1 MYLKYLQPTPPSFPL
16 PPLFRQVPDRM
27 TTVSPHPTAARSHS
41 RPGLLSLLGLA
52 LWLGL
57 AQGVWAQ
64 TPTLIYAPDT
74 QSNRRTITEDST
86 TAPFNPVN
94 FNPTTGRVRVLDAA
108 TRQPVT
114 TTFIPQTIIN
124 SYGTFTLA
132 DDGSFSFFLDNAA
145 PETDA
150 LITGDTRRF
159 SFAARA
165 TTIST
170 AGRATITVFG
180 ADDPTT
186 ITGDFT
192 RAVTETAVPITPQNA
207 VPNTVMGRLIIT
219 DPDRDA
225 DTAIVTGDTA
235 GAYGTFSIAA
245 DGSWTYIL
253 NNRMTATNRLR
264 AGQRVTDP
272 FTVQIADGTTATIT
286 INITGANDRPTSRPG
301 DARTV
306 AINERVMLTGMGRDP
321 DAGDRIT
328 SYRWMQTG
336 GPDVPLTGA
345 NTATVAF
352 TAPQVL
358 ENTDL
363 TFALTVADLA
373 GVMHTNTVVI
383 TVHGP
388 IGGDLAARVI
398 ASTTLVS
405 FGPNL
410 GGFVGAAGQ
419 LTPIEP
425 IFQPQM
431 DVRSFYGTFSL
442 TREGGWTYDAHFTIV
457 GLGAGEERIERFPV
471 RADNGGT
478 GIVTIT
484 VVGRNNVP
492 VILGNMEGFVTEDSV
507 LTSIG
512 TLEVRDLDNDQ
523 NTFQEE
529 TTPGSYGSFLIT
541 EGGVWTY
548 TLDNTNP
555 DVQRLPGGARLTER
569 FTVRSFDGTT
579 ATVDISISGT
589 REPGSIRLGG
599 TLTGTVRAGSGTLAI
614 ATGRLRVLNSDATNV
629 VFRGPSNTITIYGT
643 FTVSDTGFWTY
654 TLDNNDPDTLGLA
667 PGSATLEPLFQV
679 QASQIQFQGFSR
691 RGDVRICVLGPN
703 RPPTANAGQDQFPIE
718 GNTVMLDGTGSSD
731 PDEKDVLAYAWTQSD
746 GILTVNLANATTDTP
761 TFTAPGVNTNTPL
774 EFTLTVTDLD
784 GATSTD
790 TVTITVIPTPDV
802 TVTNAALT
810 VAENGGT
817 DTYTM
822 VLDTQ
827 PTGDV
832 TITPMSNIP
841 SAATVSAALTF
852 TQANWNT
859 PQPVTVTGVND
870 DRVNPDDRTV
880 TVMHTIVGG
889 TYDTVAVPDVTVTV
903 ADDDTVGLFLNPVA
917 VNVDEGMSGT
927 YTVALRSQPVATV
940 TVAIT
945 AGGDVTTNPTSLTF
959 TASDWNTPQPVTVNT
974 GTDADGIDDT
984 QALTHTA
991 SGGDYGA
998 VTGTVTV
1005 TVMDSGVLGVRIS
1018 TAMLEIDEGGQDTY
1032 TVRLNTQPAGNV
1044 EITVGGESGDVSVTG
1059 SPLTFTVDNWN
1070 LEQTVTVNAAEDA
1083 DATADAM
1090 VTLTHAVTGYD
1101 TVSSGAEVVVTVTE
1115 NDTAGVRI
1123 SPTTLTIAEG
1133 DTDTYTVVLDS
1144 QPAGNVAVTVGGESG
1159 DVSVTGS
1166 PLTFTV
1172 DNWNLEQTVTVNA
1185 AEDADATAD
1194 AMVTL
1199 THAVTGYDTVSSG
1212 AEVVVTVT
1220 ENDTAGVRI
1229 SPTTLTVAEGGMDT
1243 YTVRLNTQPAG
1254 NVEITVGG
1262 ESDDVSVTGS
1272 PLTFTV
1278 DNWNLEQTVTVNAAE
1293 DADAT
1298 ADAMVTLTHAVTG
1311 YDTVSSGANVVVT
1324 VTENDTAG
1332 VRISPT
1338 ALTVAEGGTNTYTVV
1353 LDTQPAGNVAV
1364 TVGGESGDVRVTGSP
1379 VTLTFTMDNW
1389 NLEQTVTVN
1398 AAEDADATADA
1409 MVTLTH
1415 GVTGYDTV
1423 SSGAN
1428 VVVTVTE
1435 NDTAGV
1441 RISPMA
1447 LTVAEGGTNTYT
1459 VVLDTQPA
1467 GNVAVTVGGESG
1479 DVSVTNSPVTLTF
1492 TTDNWN
1498 LEQTVTV
1505 NAAED
1510 ADATADA
1517 MVTLTHAVTGYDTVN
1532 SGANVVVTVTEN
1544 DTAGVRI
1551 SPTTLTIAEGDM
1563 DTYTVR
1569 LDTQPADTVTVT
1581 VGGASGDVSV
1591 TGSPVTLTFTMDNW
1605 NLEQTVTV
1613 NAAEDADATADAMVT
1628 LTHAVTGYDTVSS
1641 GANVVVTVTEND
1653 TAGVRISPTTLTIAE
1668 GDTDTYTVVLDS
1680 QPAGNV
1686 AVTVGGESGDVSVTG
1701 SPLTFTVDNWNLEQ
1715 TVTVNA
1721 AEDADATADAMVTLT
1736 HAVTGYD
1743 TVSSG
1748 AEVVVTVTEN
1758 DTAGVRI
1765 SPTTLTVAEGGM
1777 DTYTVRLNT
1786 QPAGNVEIT
1795 VGGESDDVSVTG
1807 SPLTFTVDN
1816 WNLEQTVTV
1825 NAAEDADAT
1834 ADAMVT
1840 LTHAVTGYDTVSS
1853 GANVVVTVTENDT
1866 AGVRISPTALTVA
1879 EGGTNTY
1886 TVVLDTQPAGNVAVT
1901 VGGESG
1907 DVRVTGSPV
1916 TLTFTMDNWNL
1927 EQTVTVNAAEDA
1939 DATADAMVT
1948 LTHGVTGYDTVS
1960 SGANVVVTVTENDT
1974 AGVRISPMA
1983 LTVAEG
1989 GTNTYTVV
1997 LDTQPAGNVAVTV
2010 GGESGD
2016 VSVTNSPVTLTFT
2029 TDNWNLEQT
2038 VTVNAAEDADA
2049 TADAMVTLTHAV
2061 TGYDTVNS
2069 GANVVVTVTENDTAG
2084 VRISPTTL
2092 TIAEGDMDT
2101 YTVRLD
2107 TQPADTVTVTV
2118 GGASG
2123 DVSVTGS
2130 PVTLTFTMD
2139 NWNLEQ
2145 TVTVNA
2151 AEDADATADAMVTLT
2166 HAVTGY
2172 DTVSS
2177 GAEVVVTV
2185 TENDTAGV
2193 RISPTTLTIAEGGM
2207 DTYTVRLNT
2216 QPAGNV
2222 EITVGGESG
2231 DVSVTG
2237 SPLTFTVDNWNLE
2250 QTVTVNA
2257 AEDADATADAM
2268 VTLTHGVT
2276 GYDTVSSGA
2285 EVVVTVTENDTA
2297 GVRISPTTLTIAE
2310 GDTDTYTV
2318 RLNTQPA
2325 GNVAVTV
2332 GGESGDVSVTGSLVT
2347 LTFTMDNWN
2356 LEQTV
2361 TVNAAEDADAT
2372 AEALVTLTHAVT
2384 GYDTVSSGANVVVT
2398 VTENDTAGVSI
2409 TPTMVTVA
2417 EGGTNTYTVRLDTQP
2432 ADTVTVTVGGASGD
2446 VSVTGSP
2453 LTFTTGNW
2461 NRAQPVTVN
2470 AAEDADA
2477 IAEALV
2483 TLTHAVTGYGT
2494 VSSGAEVVVTVTEN
2508 DTAGVSINPTTLTI
2522 AEGDMDTYTVVLD
2535 SQPAGNVEITVG
2547 GESGDVS
2554 VTNSPLTFTVDNWNL
2569 EQTVTVNAAEDADA
2583 TADALVTLT
2592 HAVTGYDTVN
2602 SGANVVVTVTEND
2615 MAGVRI
2621 SPMTLTVAEGG
2632 TDTYTVVLDTQ
2643 PAGNVAVT
2651 VGGESGDVS
2660 VTNSPVTLTFT
2671 TDNWNLEQ
2679 TVTVNAAEDAD
2690 ATADAMV
2697 TLTHAVT
2704 GYDTVNSGA
2713 NVVVTVTENDTAGVR
2728 ISPTTL
2734 TIAEGDMDTYTV
2746 RLDTQPADTVTVTVG
2761 GASGDV
2767 SVTGSLVTLTF
2778 TMDNWNLE
2786 QTVTVNAAEDADAVA
2801 DATVTLTHAVTGYD
2815 TVSSGA
2821 EVVVTVTENDTAGVR
2836 ISPTTLTI
2844 AEGDMDTYTV
2854 VLDSQPAGNVAVT
2867 VGGESGDVSVTNSP
2881 LTFTVDNWNLEQ
2893 TVTVNAAEDADA
2905 TADAL
2910 VTLTHAVTGYDTVN
2924 SGANVVVTVTE
2935 NDMAG
2940 VRISPMTLTV
2950 AEGGTDTYTVVLD
2963 TQPAGNVAVTV
2974 GGESGDVSVT
2984 NSPVTLT
2991 FTVDNWNLEQTV
3003 TVNAAEDADATADA
3017 LVTLTHA
3024 VTGYDTVN
3032 SGAEV
3037 VVTVTENDT
3046 ASVRISPTALT
3057 IAEGGMDTYTV
3068 VLDTQPAGNV
3078 AVTVGGESG
3087 DVSVTNSP
3095 VTLTFTMDNWN
3106 LEQTVTVNAAEDAD
3120 ATADAM
3126 VTLTHG
3132 VTGYDTVNSG
3142 ANVVVTVTENDTA
3155 GVRISPT
3162 TLTVAEGGMDTYT
3175 VRLNT
3180 QPAGN
3185 VAITVGGESDEVSV
3199 TGSPLTFT
3207 VDNWNL
3213 EQTVTVNAA
3222 EDADATADA
3231 MVTLTHAVTGY
3242 DTVSSGANVV
3252 VTVTE
3257 NDTAGV
3263 RISPTALT
3271 VAEGGTNTYTV
3282 RLNTQPA
3289 GNVAVT
3295 VGGESG
3301 DVSVTGSPLTF
3312 TVDNWNLEQTVTVNA
3327 AEDADATADAMV
3339 TLTHGVTGY
3348 DTVSS
3353 GAEVVVT
3360 VTENDTAGVRI
3371 SPTTLTIAEGDMDTY
3386 TVRLDTQPADTVTV
3400 TVGGASGDVSVT
3412 GSPVTLTFTMDNW
3425 NLEQT
3430 VTVNAAE
3437 DADAVADATVTLTH
3451 AVTGYDTVSSG
3462 AEVVVTVTENDTASV
3477 RISPT
3482 ALTIAEGGMDTYT
3495 VVLDT
3500 QPAGNVAVTVGG
3512 ESGDVSVTNSPVTLT
3527 FTMDNWNLEQTVTVN
3542 AAEDADATADAMVT
3556 LTHAVTGYD
3565 TVSSGANVVVTVT
3578 ENDTASVRI
3587 SPTALTVAEG
3597 GTNTYTV
3604 VLDTQPAGNVA
3615 VTVGGESGD
3624 VSVTGSPVTLTFT
3637 MDNWNLEQTVT
3648 VNAAEDADAVA
3659 DATVTLTHAVT
3670 GYDTVSSGAEVVVT
3684 VTENDTAGVRIS
3696 PTTLTIAEG
3705 GMDTYTV
3712 VLDSQPAG
3720 NVEITVGGESGDV
3733 SVTNSPLTFTV
3744 DNWNL
3749 EQTVTVNAAEDA
3761 DATADALVT
3770 LTHAVTGYDTVNS
3783 GANVVV
3789 TVTENDT
3796 ASVRISP
3803 TALTIAEGDMDTYT
3817 VRLDTQP
3824 ADTVTVTVG
3833 GASGDVSVTGSP
3845 LTFTT
3850 GNWNRE
3856 QPVTVNAA
3864 EDADAAADAM
3874 VTLTHA
3880 VTGYDTVS
3888 SGAEVVVTVT
3898 ENDTAGVSINPTTL
3912 TIAEGS
3918 TDTYTVRLDS
3928 QPAGNVAVTV
3938 GGESGDVSVTNSPL
3952 TFTVDNWNLEQTVTV
3967 NAAEDADATADA
3979 MVTLT
3984 HAVTGYDTVSS
3995 GANVVV
4001 TVTENDTAGVR
4012 ISPTTLTVAE
4022 GGMDTYTV
4030 RLNTQPAGNVAVTVG
4045 GESGDVSVTNSP
4057 VTLTFTVDNWNLEQ
4071 TVTVNAAEDADA
4083 TTDIVTLTHGV
4094 TGYGDVTSGPTVVV
4108 TATDNDTPG
4117 LIFNPTAVTVNEGGT
4132 SQYTVALATQP
4143 TATVTV
4149 AITAGGDVTINPTS
4163 LTFTASDWNTPQPV
4177 TINTGTDDDGNNDTQ
4192 ALTHTATGG
4201 DYEGVTGTVTVTV
4214 TDNDTPSVR
4223 TSTTALTV
4231 NEGAMATYTVQLN
4244 TQPAGNVTVTVG
4256 GASDDVRVTGSPL
4269 TFTPGNWNT
4278 AQPVTIT
4285 ADEDAD
4291 AVPDTPVT
4299 LAHTVTGYGDVT
4311 RGPTVVVTVTE
4322 NDRPELIFSADSV
4335 TVHEGESG
4343 SYTVALATQPTA
4355 TVTVAITA
4363 GGDVTINPTS
4373 LTFTASDWNTPQPV
4387 TINTG
4392 TDDDG
4397 NNDTQAL
4404 THTATGGDYEGV
4416 TGTVTVTVTDNDTPS
4431 VRTSTTALTVN
4442 EGAMATYTVQLNTQ
4456 PAGNVTVTVG
4466 GASDDVRVTGSP
4478 LTFTPGNWNTA
4489 QPVTI
4494 TADEDADAVPD
4505 TPVTLAH
4512 TVTGYGD
4519 VTRGPTVVVTVTE
4532 NDRPE
4537 LIFSAD
4543 SVTVHEGESGSYTVA
4558 LATQPTA
4565 TVTVAITAGGD
4576 VTINPTSL
4584 TFTASDWNTPQPV
4597 TINTGTDD
4605 DGNNDTQALTH
4616 TATGGDYEGV
4626 TGTVTVTVT
4635 DNDTPSVRTSTT
4647 ALTVNEGAMATYTVQ
4662 LNTQPAGNVTVT
4674 VGGASDDVR
4683 VTGSPLTFTPG
4694 NWNTAQPVTVTA
4706 DEDADAVPDTPV
4718 TLAHTVTGYGDVT
4731 RGPTVVVTVTEND
4744 RPELIFSAGSVT
4756 VHEGESGQ
4764 YTVALR
4770 TQPTAT
4776 VTVPITAGGDV
4787 TTNPTSLTFT
4797 TINWNAAQPV
4807 TVTAADDDDGNN
4819 DTQALTHTA
4828 TGGDYEGVT
4837 GTVTVTV
4844 TDNDTPSVR
4853 TSTTALTVNE
4863 GAMATYTVQLN
4874 TQPAGNVTVT
4884 VGGAS
4889 DDVRVTGSPLTFTP
4903 GNWNTAQPVTV
4914 TADEDAD
4921 AVPDTPVT
4929 LAHTVTRGPTVVVTV
4944 TENDRPELIFSAG
4957 SVTVHEGES
4966 GSYTVALATQP
4977 TATVTVAITAGGDVT
4992 INPTSLTF
5000 TASDWNTPQPVTINT
5015 GTDDDGNNDT
5025 QALTHTATGGDYEGV
5040 TGTVTVTVT
5049 DNDTPSVRTST
5060 TALTVNEGA
5069 MATYTVQLNT
5079 QPAGN
5084 VTVTVGGASD
5094 DVRVTGSP
5102 LTFTPGNWNTAQPVT
5117 ITADEDADAVP
5128 DTPVTLAH
5136 TVTGYGDVTRGPTVV
5151 VTVTENDRPELI
5163 FSADSVTVNE
5173 GMSGS
5178 YTVALATQPTDTV
5191 TVAITAGGD
5200 VTINPTSLTFTTIN
5214 WNAAQPVTVTA
5225 ADDDDGNND
5234 TQALTHTATGGDY
5247 EGVTGTVTV
5256 TVTDNDTPSV
5266 RTSTTAL
5273 TVNEGAMATYTVQL
5287 NTQPAGNVTV
5297 TVGGASDDVRVTGSP
5312 LTFTPGNW
5320 NTAQPVTVT
5329 ADEDADAVPD
5339 TPVTLAHTVTG
5350 YGDVTRGPTVVV
5362 TVTENDRPELIFSAG
5377 SVTVHEGESGQYTVA
5392 LRTQPTATVTVPIT
5406 AGGDV
5411 TTNPTSLTFT
5421 TINWNAAQPV
5431 TVTAA
5436 DDDDGN
5442 NDTQALTHTA
5452 TSGDYEGVTGTV
5464 TVTVTDND
5472 TPGVRTSTTAL
5483 TVNEGAMAIYTVQLN
5498 TQPAGNVT
5506 VTVGGASDDV
5516 RVTGSPLTFTPGNW
5530 NTAQPVTV
5538 TADEDADAVPDTPV
5552 TLAHTVT
5559 GYGDVT
5565 RGPTVVVTVTEND
5578 RPELIFSAGS
5588 VTVNEGMSGSYT
5600 VALRSQPTDT
5610 VTVPITAGGDVTTNP
5625 TSLTFTTI
5633 NWNAAQPVTV
5643 TAADDDDG
5651 NNDTQALTHT
5661 ATGGDYDGVTGT
5673 VTVTVMDNDTPGVR
5687 ISTTMLTVV
5696 ENGQNTYTV
5705 RLNTQPAGNVMVTVS
5720 GASGDVRVTGSPLT
5734 FTPDNWNTAQPITVT
5749 ADEDADAVPDTP
5761 VTLAHT
5767 VTGYGD
5773 VTRGPTVVVTVTEN
5787 DMPELIFSAGSVTVH
5802 EGESGQYT
5810 VALRTQPTATVTV
5823 PITAGGDVTTNPTSL
5838 TFTTINWNAAQ
5849 PVTVTAADDDDG
5861 NNDTQA
5867 LTHTATGGDYE
5878 GVTGTVTVTVTDNDT
5893 PSVRISTTTLTVNE
5907 GAMATYTVQLNTQ
5920 PAGNVTVTVGGASDD
5935 VRVTGSPLTFTPDN
5949 WNTAQPITVT
5959 ADDDADA
5966 VPDTPVTLAH
5976 TVTGYGDVTR
5986 GPTVVVTVTEN
5997 DRPELIFS
6005 AGSVTVNEGM
6015 SGSYTVALATQPTAT
6030 VTVAIT
6036 AGGDVTINPTSLTF
6050 TASDWN
6056 TPQPV
6061 TINTSTDAD
6070 GIDDT
6075 QALTHTATGGDYEAV
6090 TGTVTVTVTDND
6102 TPGVRTSTTTLRI
6115 DEGSQ
6120 DAYTVRLNTQ
6130 PAGNVTITVGGTND
6144 AVSVTGSPLTF
6155 TTINWDQMQ
6164 TVTVNADQD
6173 DDATTDIV
6181 TLTHGVTGYGAITSG
6196 PTVVVTV
6203 TDDDDAGLIFNP
6215 ADVTVNEG
6223 GTSQYTVALVT
6234 QPTATVTVAITA
6246 GGDVTTNPASL
6257 TFTAI
6262 NWNTP
6267 QTVTVTA
6274 NEDADGNT
6282 DTQALMHTAASGDY
6296 DTVTGTVTCTVTEND
6311 TPGVRTSATTLRIDE
6326 GSQATY
6332 TVRLNTKP
6340 AGNVTITVGGTND
6353 AVSVTGSPLTFTT
6366 INWDQMQTVTVNAPQ
6381 DDDATTDIVTLTH
6394 GVTGYGDV
6402 TSGPTVV
6409 VTATDNDTP
6418 GLIFNPA
6425 AVTVDE
6431 GMSGSYTVAL
6441 RTQPTATVTVT
6452 ITASGDV
6459 TTNLVALATQPTATM
6474 TVAITADGDITIN
6487 PMSPLTFTTRD
6498 WNMPQTVTVTAAE
6511 DADSIDDTQE
6521 LIHIASGGDYN
6532 GVTGAN
6538 TGTVTVTVR
6547 DDGPEANAG
6556 PDQVVTV
6563 DDEVTL
6569 PRDGTGSAEGG
6580 PELTYLW
6587 TQIDGTPTV
6596 TLTNSDTPTA
6606 TFIAPADPTTLVFSL
6621 MVNNDEDNVDTDTDT
6636 VTITVTNDTSRIR
6649 ALKISLAAIGRT
6661 LATSTVDVIGNRFEA
6676 EEEAPPR
6683 ATFSGLPCDIPRKQD
6698 NADKS
6703 GATGRTPD
6711 TRGSECKLSW
6721 QSLQTQGAFSL
6732 SLAPSAPGRLTLWGR
6747 GDFTRFQGQPRGL
6760 FSLDGELATGYLG
6773 MDYRRNDRGLVGVAI
6788 SHSTGEVDYQIANS
6802 TGTLDVEL
6810 ASVYPYIHWTPTKG
6824 LGLWGLLGTGLG
6836 DATLMHDGLEVKTD
6850 LGMRMAA
6857 VGLRHELFGAPGS
6870 RWAFKADAFW
6880 VELEADAVDTL
6891 PVVTGEASRGRL
6903 ALEHRLKLYSSP
6915 NASMTARM
6923 ELGLRVDGGNAE
6935 QGMGLEAGGRLEYVS
6950 QQPGLTIEA
6959 RGRTLLAHEES
6970 KWQEWGAS
6978 MTIRFDPS
6986 LDGQGLAVALTPA
6999 WGQAASGVDALWAGQ
7014 GATSVGATR
7023 PDRRTSWKPNQMNLE
7038 LGYGMALPTRQMLTP
7053 FGKLGLTADQSRRL
7067 QAGVRL
7073 GRIGTPQLELIGEQN
7088 NTRNNQ
7094 PPEYRIGMT
7103 WSIPF

>member
-1 MYLKYLQPTPPSFPL
+1 MTP
-16 PPLFRQVPDRM
+16 
-27 TTVSPHPTAARSHS
+27 VSPHPTAARSHS

-57 AQGVWAQ
+57 AQGAWAQ

-159 SFAARA
+159 SFSAQA

-388 IGGDLAARVI
+388 IGGDLAATVI

-410 GGFVGAAGQ
+410 GGFVGAVGQ
-419 LTPIEP
+419 LTPIES
-425 IFQPQM
+425 IFEPQEPFLA
-431 DVRSFYGTFSL
+431 SYGTFSL

-484 VVGRNNVP
+484 VVGHNNVP
-492 VILGNMEGFVTEDSV
+492 VILGNREGFVIEDSV

-512 TLEVRDLDNDQ
+512 TLEVRDLDNNQ

-529 TTPGSYGSFLIT
+529 TTPGSYGSFRIT
-541 EGGVWTY
+541 MGGVWTY

-555 DVQRLPGGARLTER
+555 DVQNLQGGGRLTER

-579 ATVDISISGT
+579 ATVVISISGII
-589 REPGSIRLGG
+589 EPGARRLGG
-599 TLTGTVRAGSGTLAI
+599 TLTGIVRAGSETLAI
-614 ATGRLRVLNSDATNV
+614 ATGRLRVLNADATNV
-629 VFRGPSNTITIYGT
+629 VFGGPSDPITRYGT
-643 FTVSDTGFWTY
+643 FTVSEAGFWTY
-654 TLDNNDPDTLGLA
+654 TLDNNDPDTMGLA
-667 PGSATLEPLFQV
+667 PGRAVFEPSLQV
-679 QASQIQFQGFSR
+679 QATQIQPNVFV
-691 RGDVRICVLGPN
+691 RGSVLICVLGPN

-790 TVTITVIPTPDV
+790 TVTITVIPMPDV
-802 TVTNAALT
+802 TVSDVALT

-841 SAATVSAALTF
+841 SAATVSAALIF

-859 PQPVTVTGVND
+859 PQTVTVTGVND
-870 DRVNPDDRTV
+870 DIVNPDDRTV

-959 TASDWNTPQPVTVNT
+959 TASDWNTPQPVTVTAAEDDDGSDDTQALTHTASGGDYGAVAGTVTVTVMDSGVLGVSINPTTLTVAEGAMDTYTVRLDTQPAGNVEITVGGTNGEVNITGSPLTFTPGNWNEMQTVTVNAPQDDDATTDIVTLTHGVTGYGDITSGPTVVVTATDDDTPGLIFNPAAVTVDEGMSGSYTVALATQPTGNVTVAITAGGDVTTNPASLTFTTINWNTAQTVTVTAAEDADGNNDTQALTHTAGGGDYDTVTGTVTVTVTDNDPPGVRISTTTLRIDEGSQATYTVRLNTQPAGNVTITVGGTNNAVRVTGSPVTFTTINWDQMQTVTVNADQDDDATTDIVTLAHGVTGYGDVTSGPTVVVTATDNDTPGLIFNPAAVTVNEGGTSQYTVALATQPTATVTVAITAGGDVTTNPTSLTFTASDWNTPQPITINT

-991 SGGDYGA
+991 TGGDYEA

-1005 TVMDSGVLGVRIS
+1005 TVTDNDTPGVRTS
-1018 TAMLEIDEGGQDTY
+1018 TTTLRIDEGRQDTY

-1044 EITVGGESGDVSVTG
+1044 TITVGGT
-1059 SPLTFTVDNWN
+1059 N
-1070 LEQTVTVNAAEDA
+1070 NA
-1083 DATADAM
+1083 
-1090 VTLTHAVTGYD
+1090 
-1101 TVSSGAEVVVTVTE
+1101 
-1115 NDTAGVRI
+1115 
-1123 SPTTLTIAEG
+1123 
-1133 DTDTYTVVLDS
+1133 
-1144 QPAGNVAVTVGGESG
+1144 
-1159 DVSVTGS
+1159 
-1166 PLTFTV
+1166 
-1172 DNWNLEQTVTVNA
+1172 
-1185 AEDADATAD
+1185 
-1194 AMVTL
+1194 
-1199 THAVTGYDTVSSG
+1199 
-1212 AEVVVTVT
+1212 
-1220 ENDTAGVRI
+1220 
-1229 SPTTLTVAEGGMDT
+1229 
-1243 YTVRLNTQPAG
+1243 
-1254 NVEITVGG
+1254 
-1262 ESDDVSVTGS
+1262 
-1272 PLTFTV
+1272 
-1278 DNWNLEQTVTVNAAE
+1278 
-1293 DADAT
+1293 
-1298 ADAMVTLTHAVTG
+1298 
-1311 YDTVSSGANVVVT
+1311 
-1324 VTENDTAG
+1324 
-1332 VRISPT
+1332 
-1338 ALTVAEGGTNTYTVV
+1338 
-1353 LDTQPAGNVAV
+1353 
-1364 TVGGESGDVRVTGSP
+1364 VRVTGSP
-1379 VTLTFTMDNW
+1379 VTFTTINW
-1389 NLEQTVTVN
+1389 DQMQTVTVN
-1398 AAEDADATADA
+1398 AD
-1409 MVTLTH
+1409 
-1415 GVTGYDTV
+1415 
-1423 SSGAN
+1423 
-1428 VVVTVTE
+1428 
-1435 NDTAGV
+1435 
-1441 RISPMA
+1441 
-1447 LTVAEGGTNTYT
+1447 
-1459 VVLDTQPA
+1459 Q
-1467 GNVAVTVGGESG
+1467 
-1479 DVSVTNSPVTLTF
+1479 
-1492 TTDNWN
+1492 
-1498 LEQTVTV
+1498 
-1505 NAAED
+1505 
-1510 ADATADA
+1510 
-1517 MVTLTHAVTGYDTVN
+1517 
-1532 SGANVVVTVTEN
+1532 
-1544 DTAGVRI
+1544 
-1551 SPTTLTIAEGDM
+1551 
-1563 DTYTVR
+1563 
-1569 LDTQPADTVTVT
+1569 
-1581 VGGASGDVSV
+1581 
-1591 TGSPVTLTFTMDNW
+1591 
-1605 NLEQTVTV
+1605 
-1613 NAAEDADATADAMVT
+1613 
-1628 LTHAVTGYDTVSS
+1628 
-1641 GANVVVTVTEND
+1641 
-1653 TAGVRISPTTLTIAE
+1653 
-1668 GDTDTYTVVLDS
+1668 
-1680 QPAGNV
+1680 
-1686 AVTVGGESGDVSVTG
+1686 
-1701 SPLTFTVDNWNLEQ
+1701 
-1715 TVTVNA
+1715 
-1721 AEDADATADAMVTLT
+1721 
-1736 HAVTGYD
+1736 
-1743 TVSSG
+1743 
-1748 AEVVVTVTEN
+1748 
-1758 DTAGVRI
+1758 
-1765 SPTTLTVAEGGM
+1765 
-1777 DTYTVRLNT
+1777 
-1786 QPAGNVEIT
+1786 
-1795 VGGESDDVSVTG
+1795 DD
-1807 SPLTFTVDN
+1807 
-1816 WNLEQTVTV
+1816 
-1825 NAAEDADAT
+1825 
-1834 ADAMVT
+1834 
-1840 LTHAVTGYDTVSS
+1840 
-1853 GANVVVTVTENDT
+1853 
-1866 AGVRISPTALTVA
+1866 
-1879 EGGTNTY
+1879 
-1886 TVVLDTQPAGNVAVT
+1886 
-1901 VGGESG
+1901 
-1907 DVRVTGSPV
+1907 
-1916 TLTFTMDNWNL
+1916 
-1927 EQTVTVNAAEDA
+1927 
-1939 DATADAMVT
+1939 
-1948 LTHGVTGYDTVS
+1948 
-1960 SGANVVVTVTENDT
+1960 
-1974 AGVRISPMA
+1974 
-1983 LTVAEG
+1983 
-1989 GTNTYTVV
+1989 
-1997 LDTQPAGNVAVTV
+1997 
-2010 GGESGD
+2010 
-2016 VSVTNSPVTLTFT
+2016 
-2029 TDNWNLEQT
+2029 
-2038 VTVNAAEDADA
+2038 
-2049 TADAMVTLTHAV
+2049 
-2061 TGYDTVNS
+2061 
-2069 GANVVVTVTENDTAG
+2069 
-2084 VRISPTTL
+2084 
-2092 TIAEGDMDT
+2092 
-2101 YTVRLD
+2101 
-2107 TQPADTVTVTV
+2107 
-2118 GGASG
+2118 
-2123 DVSVTGS
+2123 
-2130 PVTLTFTMD
+2130 
-2139 NWNLEQ
+2139 
-2145 TVTVNA
+2145 
-2151 AEDADATADAMVTLT
+2151 
-2166 HAVTGY
+2166 
-2172 DTVSS
+2172 
-2177 GAEVVVTV
+2177 
-2185 TENDTAGV
+2185 
-2193 RISPTTLTIAEGGM
+2193 
-2207 DTYTVRLNT
+2207 
-2216 QPAGNV
+2216 
-2222 EITVGGESG
+2222 
-2231 DVSVTG
+2231 
-2237 SPLTFTVDNWNLE
+2237 
-2250 QTVTVNA
+2250 
-2257 AEDADATADAM
+2257 
-2268 VTLTHGVT
+2268 
-2276 GYDTVSSGA
+2276 
-2285 EVVVTVTENDTA
+2285 
-2297 GVRISPTTLTIAE
+2297 
-2310 GDTDTYTV
+2310 
-2318 RLNTQPA
+2318 
-2325 GNVAVTV
+2325 
-2332 GGESGDVSVTGSLVT
+2332 
-2347 LTFTMDNWN
+2347 
-2356 LEQTV
+2356 
-2361 TVNAAEDADAT
+2361 
-2372 AEALVTLTHAVT
+2372 
-2384 GYDTVSSGANVVVT
+2384 
-2398 VTENDTAGVSI
+2398 
-2409 TPTMVTVA
+2409 
-2417 EGGTNTYTVRLDTQP
+2417 
-2432 ADTVTVTVGGASGD
+2432 
-2446 VSVTGSP
+2446 
-2453 LTFTTGNW
+2453 
-2461 NRAQPVTVN
+2461 
-2470 AAEDADA
+2470 
-2477 IAEALV
+2477 
-2483 TLTHAVTGYGT
+2483 
-2494 VSSGAEVVVTVTEN
+2494 
-2508 DTAGVSINPTTLTI
+2508 
-2522 AEGDMDTYTVVLD
+2522 
-2535 SQPAGNVEITVG
+2535 
-2547 GESGDVS
+2547 
-2554 VTNSPLTFTVDNWNL
+2554 
-2569 EQTVTVNAAEDADA
+2569 
-2583 TADALVTLT
+2583 
-2592 HAVTGYDTVN
+2592 
-2602 SGANVVVTVTEND
+2602 
-2615 MAGVRI
+2615 
-2621 SPMTLTVAEGG
+2621 
-2632 TDTYTVVLDTQ
+2632 
-2643 PAGNVAVT
+2643 
-2651 VGGESGDVS
+2651 
-2660 VTNSPVTLTFT
+2660 
-2671 TDNWNLEQ
+2671 
-2679 TVTVNAAEDAD
+2679 
-2690 ATADAMV
+2690 
-2697 TLTHAVT
+2697 
-2704 GYDTVNSGA
+2704 
-2713 NVVVTVTENDTAGVR
+2713 
-2728 ISPTTL
+2728 
-2734 TIAEGDMDTYTV
+2734 
-2746 RLDTQPADTVTVTVG
+2746 
-2761 GASGDV
+2761 
-2767 SVTGSLVTLTF
+2767 
-2778 TMDNWNLE
+2778 
-2786 QTVTVNAAEDADAVA
+2786 
-2801 DATVTLTHAVTGYD
+2801 
-2815 TVSSGA
+2815 
-2821 EVVVTVTENDTAGVR
+2821 
-2836 ISPTTLTI
+2836 
-2844 AEGDMDTYTV
+2844 
-2854 VLDSQPAGNVAVT
+2854 
-2867 VGGESGDVSVTNSP
+2867 
-2881 LTFTVDNWNLEQ
+2881 
-2893 TVTVNAAEDADA
+2893 
-2905 TADAL
+2905 
-2910 VTLTHAVTGYDTVN
+2910 
-2924 SGANVVVTVTE
+2924 
-2935 NDMAG
+2935 
-2940 VRISPMTLTV
+2940 
-2950 AEGGTDTYTVVLD
+2950 
-2963 TQPAGNVAVTV
+2963 
-2974 GGESGDVSVT
+2974 
-2984 NSPVTLT
+2984 
-2991 FTVDNWNLEQTV
+2991 
-3003 TVNAAEDADATADA
+3003 
-3017 LVTLTHA
+3017 
-3024 VTGYDTVN
+3024 
-3032 SGAEV
+3032 
-3037 VVTVTENDT
+3037 
-3046 ASVRISPTALT
+3046 
-3057 IAEGGMDTYTV
+3057 
-3068 VLDTQPAGNV
+3068 
-3078 AVTVGGESG
+3078 
-3087 DVSVTNSP
+3087 
-3095 VTLTFTMDNWN
+3095 
-3106 LEQTVTVNAAEDAD
+3106 
-3120 ATADAM
+3120 
-3126 VTLTHG
+3126 
-3132 VTGYDTVNSG
+3132 
-3142 ANVVVTVTENDTA
+3142 
-3155 GVRISPT
+3155 
-3162 TLTVAEGGMDTYT
+3162 
-3175 VRLNT
+3175 
-3180 QPAGN
+3180 
-3185 VAITVGGESDEVSV
+3185 
-3199 TGSPLTFT
+3199 
-3207 VDNWNL
+3207 
-3213 EQTVTVNAA
+3213 
-3222 EDADATADA
+3222 
-3231 MVTLTHAVTGY
+3231 
-3242 DTVSSGANVV
+3242 
-3252 VTVTE
+3252 
-3257 NDTAGV
+3257 
-3263 RISPTALT
+3263 
-3271 VAEGGTNTYTV
+3271 
-3282 RLNTQPA
+3282 
-3289 GNVAVT
+3289 
-3295 VGGESG
+3295 
-3301 DVSVTGSPLTF
+3301 
-3312 TVDNWNLEQTVTVNA
+3312 
-3327 AEDADATADAMV
+3327 
-3339 TLTHGVTGY
+3339 
-3348 DTVSS
+3348 
-3353 GAEVVVT
+3353 
-3360 VTENDTAGVRI
+3360 
-3371 SPTTLTIAEGDMDTY
+3371 
-3386 TVRLDTQPADTVTV
+3386 
-3400 TVGGASGDVSVT
+3400 
-3412 GSPVTLTFTMDNW
+3412 
-3425 NLEQT
+3425 
-3430 VTVNAAE
+3430 
-3437 DADAVADATVTLTH
+3437 
-3451 AVTGYDTVSSG
+3451 
-3462 AEVVVTVTENDTASV
+3462 
-3477 RISPT
+3477 
-3482 ALTIAEGGMDTYT
+3482 
-3495 VVLDT
+3495 
-3500 QPAGNVAVTVGG
+3500 
-3512 ESGDVSVTNSPVTLT
+3512 
-3527 FTMDNWNLEQTVTVN
+3527 
-3542 AAEDADATADAMVT
+3542 
-3556 LTHAVTGYD
+3556 
-3565 TVSSGANVVVTVT
+3565 
-3578 ENDTASVRI
+3578 
-3587 SPTALTVAEG
+3587 
-3597 GTNTYTV
+3597 
-3604 VLDTQPAGNVA
+3604 
-3615 VTVGGESGD
+3615 
-3624 VSVTGSPVTLTFT
+3624 
-3637 MDNWNLEQTVT
+3637 
-3648 VNAAEDADAVA
+3648 
-3659 DATVTLTHAVT
+3659 
-3670 GYDTVSSGAEVVVT
+3670 
-3684 VTENDTAGVRIS
+3684 
-3696 PTTLTIAEG
+3696 
-3705 GMDTYTV
+3705 
-3712 VLDSQPAG
+3712 
-3720 NVEITVGGESGDV
+3720 
-3733 SVTNSPLTFTV
+3733 
-3744 DNWNL
+3744 
-3749 EQTVTVNAAEDA
+3749 
-3761 DATADALVT
+3761 
-3770 LTHAVTGYDTVNS
+3770 
-3783 GANVVV
+3783 
-3789 TVTENDT
+3789 
-3796 ASVRISP
+3796 
-3803 TALTIAEGDMDTYT
+3803 
-3817 VRLDTQP
+3817 
-3824 ADTVTVTVG
+3824 
-3833 GASGDVSVTGSP
+3833 
-3845 LTFTT
+3845 
-3850 GNWNRE
+3850 
-3856 QPVTVNAA
+3856 
-3864 EDADAAADAM
+3864 
-3874 VTLTHA
+3874 
-3880 VTGYDTVS
+3880 
-3888 SGAEVVVTVT
+3888 
-3898 ENDTAGVSINPTTL
+3898 
-3912 TIAEGS
+3912 
-3918 TDTYTVRLDS
+3918 
-3928 QPAGNVAVTV
+3928 
-3938 GGESGDVSVTNSPL
+3938 
-3952 TFTVDNWNLEQTVTV
+3952 
-3967 NAAEDADATADA
+3967 
-3979 MVTLT
+3979 
-3984 HAVTGYDTVSS
+3984 
-3995 GANVVV
+3995 
-4001 TVTENDTAGVR
+4001 
-4012 ISPTTLTVAE
+4012 
-4022 GGMDTYTV
+4022 
-4030 RLNTQPAGNVAVTVG
+4030 
-4045 GESGDVSVTNSP
+4045 
-4057 VTLTFTVDNWNLEQ
+4057 
-4071 TVTVNAAEDADA
+4071 DA

-4117 LIFNPTAVTVNEGGT
+4117 LIFNPAAVTVNEGGTSQYTVALATQPTVTVTVAITAGGDVTTNPTSLTFTTINWNTAQPVTVTAAEDADGNNDTQALTHTAGGGDYDTVTGTVTVTVTDNDPPGVRISTTMLRIDEGSQATYTVRLNTQPTGNVTITVGGTNDAVSVTGSPLTFTTINWDQMQTVTVNADQDDDATTDIVTLTHGVTGYGAIASGPTVVVTATDDDTPGLIFNPAAVTVNEDGTSQYTVALATQPTATVTVAITAGGDVTTNPASLTFTTSTWNTPQTVTVTAGEDADGNNDTQALTHTATGGDYEGVTGTVTVTVTDNDPPGVRISTTTLRIDEGSQDTYTVRLNTQPAGNVTITVGGTNNAVSVTGSPLSFTTGNWDQMQTVTVNANQDDDATTDIVTLTHGATGYGTITSGPTVVVTATDDDDAGLIFNPAAVNVNESGTSQYTVALATQPTDTVTVAITAGGDVTTNPASLTFTTSTWNTPQPVTVTAGEDADGNNDTETLAHTGGGGDYEGVTGTVTVIVTDNDPPGVRTSTTTLGIDEGSQDTYTVRLNTQPTGNVTITVGGTNDAVSVTGSPLTFTPGNWNEMQTVTVNADQDDDATTETVTLTHGVTGYGAIASGPTVVVTATDDDTPGLIFNPAAVTVDEGMSGSYTVALATQPTATVTVAITAGGDVTTNPTSLTFATINWNTPQTVTVNAAEDDDGIEDTQALTHTAAGGDYDTVTGTVTVTVTDNDPPGVRISTTTLGIDEGSQATYTVRLNTQPTGNVTITVGGTNDAVSVTGSPLTFTPGNWNEMQTVTVTADQDDDATTDIVTLTHGVTGYGDVTSGPTVVVTATDNDTPGLIFNPATVTVNEGGT

-4149 AITAGGDVTINPTS
+4149 AITAGGDVTTNPTS
-4163 LTFTASDWNTPQPV
+4163 LTFATINWNTPQTV
-4177 TINTGTDDDGNNDTQ
+4177 TVNAAEDDDGIEDTQ
-4192 ALTHTATGG
+4192 ALTHTAAGG
-4201 DYEGVTGTVTVTV
+4201 DYDTVTGTVTVTV
-4214 TDNDTPSVR
+4214 TDNDPPGVR
-4223 TSTTALTV
+4223 ISTTTLGID
-4231 NEGAMATYTVQLN
+4231 EGSQATYTVRLN
-4244 TQPAGNVTVTVG
+4244 TQPTGNVTITVG
-4256 GASDDVRVTGSPL
+4256 GTNDAVSVTGSPL
-4269 TFTPGNWNT
+4269 TFTPGNWNEMQT
-4278 AQPVTIT
+4278 VTVT
-4285 ADEDAD
+4285 ADQDDDATTD
-4291 AVPDTPVT
+4291 IVT
-4299 LAHTVTGYGDVT
+4299 LTHGVTGYGDVT
-4311 RGPTVVVTVTE
+4311 SGPTVVVTATD
-4322 NDRPELIFSADSV
+4322 NDTPGLIFNPAAVTVNEDGTSQYTVALATQPTATVTVAITAGGDVTTNPASLTFTTINWNTAQPVTVTAAEDADGNNDTQALTHTAGGGDYDTVTGTVTVTVTDNDPPGVRISTTTLRIAEGSQATYTVRLNTQPTGNVTITVGGTNDAVSV
-4335 TVHEGESG
+4335 TGSPLTFTPGNWNEMQTVTVNADQDDDATTETVTLTHGVTGYGASASGPTVVVTATDDDTPGLIFNPAAVTVDEGMSG

-4404 THTATGGDYEGV
+4404 THTATGGDYE
-4416 TGTVTVTVTDNDTPS
+4416 
-4431 VRTSTTALTVN
+4431 A
-4442 EGAMATYTVQLNTQ
+4442 
-4456 PAGNVTVTVG
+4456 
-4466 GASDDVRVTGSP
+4466 
-4478 LTFTPGNWNTA
+4478 
-4489 QPVTI
+4489 
-4494 TADEDADAVPD
+4494 
-4505 TPVTLAH
+4505 
-4512 TVTGYGD
+4512 
-4519 VTRGPTVVVTVTE
+4519 
-4532 NDRPE
+4532 
-4537 LIFSAD
+4537 
-4543 SVTVHEGESGSYTVA
+4543 
-4558 LATQPTA
+4558 
-4565 TVTVAITAGGD
+4565 
-4576 VTINPTSL
+4576 
-4584 TFTASDWNTPQPV
+4584 
-4597 TINTGTDD
+4597 
-4605 DGNNDTQALTH
+4605 
-4616 TATGGDYEGV
+4616 V

-4756 VHEGESGQ
+4756 VHEGESG
-4764 YTVALR
+4764 
-4770 TQPTAT
+4770 
-4776 VTVPITAGGDV
+4776 
-4787 TTNPTSLTFT
+4787 
-4797 TINWNAAQPV
+4797 
-4807 TVTAADDDDGNN
+4807 
-4819 DTQALTHTA
+4819 
-4828 TGGDYEGVT
+4828 
-4837 GTVTVTV
+4837 
-4844 TDNDTPSVR
+4844 
-4853 TSTTALTVNE
+4853 
-4863 GAMATYTVQLN
+4863 
-4874 TQPAGNVTVT
+4874 
-4884 VGGAS
+4884 
-4889 DDVRVTGSPLTFTP
+4889 
-4903 GNWNTAQPVTV
+4903 
-4914 TADEDAD
+4914 
-4921 AVPDTPVT
+4921 
-4929 LAHTVTRGPTVVVTV
+4929 
-4944 TENDRPELIFSAG
+4944 
-4957 SVTVHEGES
+4957 
-4966 GSYTVALATQP
+4966 SYTVALATQP

-5025 QALTHTATGGDYEGV
+5025 QALTHTATGGDY
-5040 TGTVTVTVT
+5040 
-5049 DNDTPSVRTST
+5049 
-5060 TALTVNEGA
+5060 
-5069 MATYTVQLNT
+5069 
-5079 QPAGN
+5079 
-5084 VTVTVGGASD
+5084 
-5094 DVRVTGSP
+5094 
-5102 LTFTPGNWNTAQPVT
+5102 
-5117 ITADEDADAVP
+5117 DE
-5128 DTPVTLAH
+5128 
-5136 TVTGYGDVTRGPTVV
+5136 
-5151 VTVTENDRPELI
+5151 
-5163 FSADSVTVNE
+5163 
-5173 GMSGS
+5173 
-5178 YTVALATQPTDTV
+5178 
-5191 TVAITAGGD
+5191 
-5200 VTINPTSLTFTTIN
+5200 
-5214 WNAAQPVTVTA
+5214 
-5225 ADDDDGNND
+5225 
-5234 TQALTHTATGGDY
+5234 
-5247 EGVTGTVTV
+5247 VTGTVTV

-5377 SVTVHEGESGQYTVA
+5377 SVTVHEGESGSYTVA
-5392 LRTQPTATVTVPIT
+5392 LATQPTATVTVAIT

-5411 TTNPTSLTFT
+5411 TINPTSLTFT
-5421 TINWNAAQPV
+5421 ASDWNTPQPV
-5431 TVTAA
+5431 TINTGT
-5436 DDDDGN
+5436 DDDGN

-5452 TSGDYEGVTGTV
+5452 TGGDYDEVTGTV

-5472 TPGVRTSTTAL
+5472 TPSVRTSTTAL
-5483 TVNEGAMAIYTVQLN
+5483 TVNEGAMATYTVQLNTQPAGNVTVTVGGASDDVRVTGSPLTFTPGNWNTAQPVTVTADEDADAVPDTPVTLAHTVTGYGDVTRGPTVVVTVTENDRPELIFSAGSVTVHEGESGSYTVALATQPTATVTVAITAGGDVTINPTSLTFTASDWNTPQPVTINTGTDADGIDDTQALTHTATGGDYDEVTGTVTVTVTDNDTPSVRISTTTLTVDEGAMATYAVQLN

-5600 VALRSQPTDT
+5600 VALVTQPTAT

-5633 NWNAAQPVTV
+5633 NWNAPQPVTV
-5643 TAADDDDG
+5643 TAAEDADG
-5651 NNDTQALTHT
+5651 SEDAQALTHT

-5673 VTVTVMDNDTPGVR
+5673 VTVTVTDNDPPSVR
-5687 ISTTMLTVV
+5687 TSTTTLTIV
-5696 ENGQNTYTV
+5696 EGAMATYTV
-5705 RLNTQPAGNVMVTVS
+5705 QLNTQPAGNVTVTVG
-5720 GASGDVRVTGSPLT
+5720 GASDDVRVTGSPLT
-5734 FTPDNWNTAQPITVT
+5734 FTPGNWNTAQPVTVT
-5749 ADEDADAVPDTP
+5749 ADDDADAVPDTP
-5761 VTLAHT
+5761 VTLTHT

-5773 VTRGPTVVVTVTEN
+5773 VTRGPNVVVTVTEN
-5787 DMPELIFSAGSVTVH
+5787 DRPELIFSAGSVTVH

-5823 PITAGGDVTTNPTSL
+5823 AITAGGDVTTNPASLTFTTINWNAAQPVTVTAAEDADGSEDTQALTHTATGGDYDGVTGTVTVTVTDNDTPGVRTSTTALTVVEGRQNTYTVQLNTQPAGNVTVTVGGASDDVRVTGSPLTFTPGNWNTAQPITVTADDDADAVPDTPVTLTHTVTGYGAVTRGPNVVVTVTENDMPGLTFSAGSVTVNEGESGSYTVALRTQPTDTVTVAITAGGDVTTNPTSL

-5849 PVTVTAADDDDG
+5849 LVTVTAAEDADGSEDTQALTHTATGGDYDGVTGTVTVTVTDNDTPGVRTSTTMLTVVENGQNTYTVQLNTQPAGNVTVTVGGASGDVRVIGSPLTFTPGNWNTAQPVTVTADDDADAVPDTPVTLAHTVTGYGDVTSGPNVVVTVTENDRPELIFSAGSVTVNEGESGSYTVALATQPTATVTVAITAGGDVTTNPTSLTFTASDWNAAQPVTITAGTDDDG
-5861 NNDTQA
+5861 NNDTQALTHTATGGDYDGVTGTVTVTVTDNDTPSVRTSTTALTVVEGAMATYTVQLNTQPAGNVTVTVGGASGDVRVTGSPLTFTPGNWNTAQPVTVTADDDADAVPDTPVTLAHAVTGYGNVTSGPNVVVTITENDRPELIFSAGSVTVNEGTSSSYTVALRSQPTATVTVAITAGGDVTTNPTSLTFTTINWNAPQPVTINTSTDADGIDDTQA

-5893 PSVRISTTTLTVNE
+5893 PSVRTSTTALTVNE

-5935 VRVTGSPLTFTPDN
+5935 VRVTGSPLTFTPGN
-5949 WNTAQPITVT
+5949 WNTAQPVTVTADDDADAVPDTPVTLTHTVTGYGAVTRGPNVVVTVTENDMPGLTFSAGSVTVNEGESGSYTVALRTQPTDTVTVAITAGGDVTTNPTSLTFTTINWNAAQLVTVTAAEDADGSEDTQALTHTATGGDYDGVTGTVTVTVTDNDTPGVRTSTTMLTVVENGQNTYTVQLNTQPAGNVTVTVGGASGDVRVIGSPLTFTPGNWNTAQPVTVT

-5976 TVTGYGDVTR
+5976 TVTGYGDVTS

-6015 SGSYTVALATQPTAT
+6015 SGSYTVALRSQPTDTVTVPITAGGDVTTNPTSLTFTTINWNAAQPVTVTAAEDADGSEDTQALTHTATGGDYDGVTGTVTVTVRDNDTPGVRTSTTALTVVEGAMATYTVQLNTQPAGNVTVTVGGASDDVRVTGSPLTFTPGNWNTAQPVTVTADDDADAVPDTPVTLAHTVTGYGAVTSGPTVVVTVTENDMPELIFSAGSVTVNEGTSSSYTVALRSQPTAT

-6036 AGGDVTINPTSLTF
+6036 AGGDVTTNPTSLTF
-6050 TASDWN
+6050 TTINWN
-6056 TPQPV
+6056 TPQPI
-6061 TINTSTDAD
+6061 TINTGTDAD

-6075 QALTHTATGGDYEAV
+6075 QALTHTATGGDYDEV

-6102 TPGVRTSTTTLRI
+6102 TPGVRISTTTLGI

-6120 DAYTVRLNTQ
+6120 DTYTVRLNTQ

-6155 TTINWDQMQ
+6155 TTGNWDQMQ
-6164 TVTVNADQD
+6164 TVTVNANQD

-6181 TLTHGVTGYGAITSG
+6181 TLAHGVTGYGAITSG

-6267 QTVTVTA
+6267 QPVTVTA

-6441 RTQPTATVTVT
+6441 
-6452 ITASGDV
+6452 
-6459 TTNLVALATQPTATM
+6459 ATQPTATM
-6474 TVAITADGDITIN
+6474 TVAITAGGDVTTN
-6487 PMSPLTFTTRD
+6487 PAALTFTQAN

-6547 DDGPEANAG
+6547 DDGPEADAG

-6857 VGLRHELFGAPGS
+6857 VGLRHELFGTPGS
-6870 RWAFKADAFW
+6870 RLAFKADAFW

-6903 ALEHRLKLYSSP
+6903 ALENRLKLYSSP

-6999 WGQAASGVDALWAGQ
+6999 WGQATSGVDALWAGQ

-7023 PDRRTSWKPNQMNLE
+7023 PDRRTSWKPDQMNLE

-7073 GRIGTPQLELIGEQN
+7073 GRIGTPQLELVGEQN
-7088 NTRNNQ
+7088 NTRKNQ